1 MVLKD
6 TAYGA
11 CGSLVARYYFI
22 PTVRRAR
29 ISRERENLL
38 LKKKIFRS
46 LPQHLIRW
54 AMMSDARLLFAFK
67 FLLGL
72 NLALAYKYLVLC

>member
-11 CGSLVARYYFI
+11 CEGTSRNSTFTSCARGASRGSLVARYYFI

-46 LPQHLIRW
+46 LRNI
-54 AMMSDARLLFAFK
+54 
-67 FLLGL
+67 
-72 NLALAYKYLVLC
+72 